1 MDTVLLCGGC
11 MEEDFAKQALEKIQP
26 DCVIGIDRG
35 LEFCYRNQIVP
46 QYILGDFDSID
57 RQVLAYY
64 ENQKEIPVKRYQPEK
79 DASDTR
85 IGLELALKLK
95 STRIFL
101 LGATGGRLDH
111 YMANLQ
117 SLLVPL
123 KYGAQAWI
131 LDPQNAV
138 TVLDRGRKIRRQE
151 LPGKY
156 VSFFSMGDRVEGIT
170 LTGFK
175 YPLTDYTLNNDDGIA
190 VSNELAREEAEV
202 SFTKGR
208 LLMIFSK
215 DRA

>member
-26 DCVIGIDRG
+26 DCVIGIDKG

-131 LDPQNAV
+131 LDPQNAI
-138 TVLDRGRKIRRQE
+138 TVLDRGRKIQKKE

-156 VSFFSMGDRVEGIT
+156 VSFFSMGDQVEGIT
-170 LTGFK
+170 LKGFK
-175 YPLTDYTLNNDDGIA
+175 YPLTDYTLTNDNSIA

-215 DRA
+215 DKA